1 MPLHPTVV
9 QILKEYPVLPK
20 SLTEE
25 LIVKIREIDRAVPLE
40 LRPAIFHLENIVVPG
55 PYREIPVRVY
65 TPIES
70 DEALPAIVY
79 LHGGGW
85 SLGSVENHDA
95 VCRQLANTTRC
106 KVFSVDYCL
115 APEHKF
121 PQGLEE
127 CYVATEWIFTH
138 ADDWKVDCKRISI
151 GGDSAGGNLSA
162 AVTLLC
168 RDRSGPKL
176 WRQVLIYPA
185 VDALLSIEHSPYE
198 SIRTNAH
205 APFLPSSLTLSFWQ
219 HYLNNDSDSTN
230 IYASPI
236 QADLTNVPPALVIT
250 AEYDCIR
257 DEGEAYAARLQDHNI
272 PAKVIQ
278 YKGLVHSFLT
288 LPLPMNQQVH
298 ETIALFLREDG

>member
-9 QILKEYPVLPK
+9 QVLKDYPILPK

-40 LRPAIFHLENIVVPG
+40 LRPPIFQLEDITIPG
-55 PYREIPVRVY
+55 PNREIPVRVY
-65 TPIES
+65 TPVES
-70 DEALPAIVY
+70 EEALPAIVY

-85 SLGSVENHDA
+85 SLGSVENYDA
-95 VCRQLANTTRC
+95 VCRQLANTTQC

-127 CYVATEWIFTH
+127 CYAATEWIF
-138 ADDWKVDCKRISI
+138 ANAGDLKIDSKRISI
-151 GGDSAGGNLSA
+151 CGDSAGGNLSA

-168 RDRSGPKL
+168 RERNGPKL

-185 VDALLSIEHSPYE
+185 VDALLSIDHSPYE

-205 APFLPSSLTLSFWQ
+205 APILPSSLTLSFWQ
-219 HYLNNDSDSTN
+219 HYLNNDSDATN

-236 QADLTNVPPALVIT
+236 QADLQNVPPALVIT
-250 AEYDCIR
+250 AEYDSIR

-278 YKGLVHSFLT
+278 YKGLVHGFLT
-288 LPLPMNQQVH
+288 LPLPINQQVH
-298 ETIALFLREDG
+298 ETIALFLHDS